1 VSKHSNDQ
9 YEGVAKPAFVAG
21 FNAASVPAAQWR
33 LPNASK
39 LGEAEQIESSS
50 GKSMFSKLGAAM
62 SEAVGGSSF
71 KLHGAQDIST
81 RCKSLSE
88 MACKLKVGCK
98 WHSTKGGECQ
108 DSSMWQ
114 CASRKKIIDCLAIR
128 SLSPSSVRAPF
139 DTLCGKQLFNQEKQS
154 WTGCTGGIR
163 TGEMCDS
170 DKDCPKYSSDWTQ
183 NLPNPKCVT
192 HQTVLGCQDAS
203 QRECNEYGFENYVAM
218 VV

>member
-1 VSKHSNDQ
+1 
-9 YEGVAKPAFVAG
+9 
-21 FNAASVPAAQWR
+21 
-33 LPNASK
+33 
-39 LGEAEQIESSS
+39 
-50 GKSMFSKLGAAM
+50 
-62 SEAVGGSSF
+62 
-71 KLHGAQDIST
+71 
-81 RCKSLSE
+81 

-218 VV
+218 VHYSHLTQPQSNSNLC